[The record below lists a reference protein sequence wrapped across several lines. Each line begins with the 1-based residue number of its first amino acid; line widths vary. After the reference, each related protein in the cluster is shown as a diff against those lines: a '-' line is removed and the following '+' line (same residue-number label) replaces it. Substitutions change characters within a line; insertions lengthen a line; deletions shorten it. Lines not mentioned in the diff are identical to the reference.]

1 VSFTAPERETVIRL
15 NDDDELAT
23 VYAAH
28 RSAEALADGHGPPT
42 PAVGTAGPTVLEAAV
57 DYHRRTY
64 ARAPRRAVKRTP
76 SEATAFCIRLS
87 SDPRF
92 HMLSPTYR
100 YCLLYAALHYADGE
114 GKFWYGVP
122 RWSSGVGTSESTI
135 RLAVKGAEK
144 LGLLTREPYAR
155 PNGSQGSN
163 TYRFDPSVVSGV
175 AAAAQACRREG
186 EDEPKGWS
194 PPKTRNR
201 TVLKVGPIG
210 PTNVTRRKR
219 SKRRPVLKNWP
230 PLKRTVPI
238 TSPKTK
244 RARESRRNNAHRTLA
259 ARPRPLRGRL
269 ETRRSGARNDER
281 ISRYFG
287 RPAWS
292 TARGARSRPTDP
304 GVPRRSSVLDHER
317 DRDWDQEAQERRVR
331 GPTVGRRV
339 WDHSSSTRT
348 VAEGKA
354 LDRRERSDWTG
365 P

>member
-57 DYHRRTY
+57 DYHRRGY

-87 SDPRF
+87 TDPRF

-186 EDEPKGWS
+186 EDEPTRVVTAEDPEQNCFKGGAYRPHQRYEKEEKQEAAS
-194 PPKTRNR
+194 FEELAA
-201 TVLKVGPIG
+201 LKKDCSH
-210 PTNVTRRKR
+210 NVTQ
-219 SKRRPVLKNWP
+219 NQA
-230 PLKRTVPI
+230 
-238 TSPKTK
+238 
-244 RARESRRNNAHRTLA
+244 RARVAAQEPES
-259 ARPRPLRGRL
+259 
-269 ETRRSGARNDER
+269 S
-281 ISRYFG
+281 
-287 RPAWS
+287 
-292 TARGARSRPTDP
+292 ARGSGTSLEGWLQDEAL
-304 GVPRRSSVLDHER
+304 GGHE
-317 DRDWDQEAQERRVR
+317 
-331 GPTVGRRV
+331 
-339 WDHSSSTRT
+339 
-348 VAEGKA
+348 
-354 LDRRERSDWTG
+354 
-365 P
+365 